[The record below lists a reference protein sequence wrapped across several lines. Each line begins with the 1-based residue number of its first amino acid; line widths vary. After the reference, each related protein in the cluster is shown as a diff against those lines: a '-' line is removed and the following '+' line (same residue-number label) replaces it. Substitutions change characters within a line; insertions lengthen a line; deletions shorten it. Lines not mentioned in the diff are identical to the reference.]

1 MIRVLITRIILY
13 KTRKVQVMHLFS
25 HKEIYKNTFVVTE
38 TYSAEKR
45 FTIGVIAGAERVLVI
60 DTGAGMAGDLRKY
73 IERFVGTEKPI
84 FCVCTHGHSDTL
96 GAAAQFD
103 EAYLKKEDVGAFP
116 EAVIPEKRIE
126 ELRMFTKGNPELIEY
141 GTANM
146 IDNSR
151 VEWKDMKDGD
161 HFHLGGVHVGIIE
174 IPGHTPGS
182 IAVRV
187 TREGVTTTTFAG
199 DAVSSGLN
207 HFLRADRRALIEYA
221 ERLDK
226 FMDFLHDDEPI
237 YCTHS
242 QVPMTPDAGRTL
254 AVCCREVAHGE
265 TKGDPAF
272 SFGPFSKERSGP
284 DLRMHITGNYF
295 IVYNADLMKEGR

>member
-1 MIRVLITRIILY
+1 MHRSLFIQQS
-13 KTRKVQVMHLFS
+13 RKENIMNLFS

-38 TYSAEKR
+38 SYSAEKR
-45 FTIGVIAGAERVLVI
+45 FTIGVIVGAERVLVI
-60 DTGAGMAGDLRKY
+60 DAGAGMAGDLRKY
-73 IERFVGTEKPI
+73 IERFVGTEKPM
-84 FCVCTHGHSDTL
+84 FCVCTHGHSDTI

-116 EAVIPEKRIE
+116 EAVDPEKRLK
-126 ELRMFTKGNPELIEY
+126 ELAMFSKGNPELIEC
-141 GTANM
+141 GKANM
-146 IDNSR
+146 IDNSA

-207 HFLRADRRALIEYA
+207 HFLRTDRRGLIEYA
-221 ERLDK
+221 ERLDA
-226 FMDFLHDDEPI
+226 FMDFLHADEPI

-242 QVPMTPDAGRTL
+242 QVPMTPEAGRAL
-254 AVCCREVAHGE
+254 AKACREVAHGF

-272 SFGPFSKERSGP
+272 SFGPFDPERKGP
-284 DLRMHITGNYF
+284 NFRMHFADNYF
-295 IVYNADLMKEGR
+295 IAYNADLL